1 MNVKIFR
8 CQENKSRLTLVNI
21 KMNFGGSK
29 EAWEESRSG
38 LWKSVEIWIGKIS
51 RDPVESSS
59 LCMCK
64 LTVIHH
70 RRMDCECEWVS
81 VSVVALGQLLL
92 SGSYKTLFSGFLKF
106 KCLPALFYACTIA
119 RVCACACV
127 RACRRTLMY
136 QIEQLQLPTR
146 NICHLGTPRTYHIQK
161 RNILDTPHTSAP
173 TPLQMC
179 NNTGNVRIT

>member
-8 CQENKSRLTLVNI
+8 CQETESRLTLVNI
-21 KMNFGGSK
+21 KMNCGGSK
-29 EAWEESRSG
+29 RHIREGSM
-38 LWKSVEIWIGKIS
+38 KSVEIWIGKIS
-51 RDPVESSS
+51 RDSVESSS
-59 LCMCK
+59 LYMCK

-92 SGSYKTLFSGFLKF
+92 SGSYKILFSGFLKF
-106 KCLPALFYACTIA
+106 KCLPALFYA
-119 RVCACACV
+119 RVRV

-136 QIEQLQLPTR
+136 QREQLQLPIR

-161 RNILDTPHTSAP
+161 KKHTWYTTHTHPHRRHYK
-173 TPLQMC
+173 C
-179 NNTGNVRIT
+179 ITIQAMYV